1 MVDPGATEV
10 PEVGT
15 SDFTTVKF
23 GAVTEKHSL
32 ASTVPLTLSLDVR

>member
-1 MVDPGATEV
+1 MVEPGATEV

-15 SDFTTVKF
+15 SVLVTVKF

-32 ASTVPLTLSLDVR
+32 ASAVPLVLSLDVT